1 MKNSVEYLSDTRVKL
16 DVNVPADEF
25 SAAYEKAAKK
35 LAQQVNIPGFRK
47 GKAPRRVLEANIGKG
62 YIIEQAINDNLDS
75 YYQQAVAEAGV
86 KPMSR
91 PEVAINEVPEMKGAS
106 DETALKFTVDVEVAP
121 EISLPDPAEI
131 TIEVPSTEVNEE
143 DVEAALTD
151 LRERFATLT
160 DVDRESAQ
168 GDYVNID
175 LVAKIGDEEV
185 DDMAGVSYKIG
196 DGNMLEGQD
205 EALTGVK
212 AGDTVEFSAKLAG
225 GAHEGE
231 EADVTVTVHAVKES
245 VLPEADDDF
254 AQLASEFDT
263 IDELKADLRENAAKA
278 KQNQQLIG
286 AEQKLIEEL
295 VKRADFPLPQSAV
308 EEEVKAHLEQ
318 EGKSEDDEHVA
329 EVRKEVAEQLKLQLL
344 LDAYAEGY
352 GVQVSQDELLNFLFS
367 QAQMYGM
374 DPNQFIQAAAQA
386 NQINAFAGE
395 LTRNKG
401 VIASMRRANV
411 VDDKGEKVDVTEVLG
426 AAPEDEQTPEFNK
439 QIERKAAQPAAQ
451 DSAKPAAATAVAAAA
466 ADEEDADAQPAAV
479 EAPAKSALKAEWI
492 AYRVATGELT
502 EAEAKKLTK
511 DQLIEYQG

>member
-1 MKNSVEYLSDTRVKL
+1 MNNSVEYLSDTRVKL
-16 DVNVPADEF
+16 DIAVPAAEF
-25 SAAYEKAAKK
+25 GAAYDKAAKS
-35 LAQQVNIPGFRK
+35 LAKQVNIPGFRK

-91 PEVAINEVPEMKGAS
+91 PEVEINEVPEMKGEK
-106 DETALKFTVDVEVAP
+106 DETALKFTVAVDVVP
-121 EISLPDPAEI
+121 EISLPDPAGI
-131 TIEVPSTEVNEE
+131 TIEVPATDVSDA

-160 DVDRESAQ
+160 DVDRAAKV

-205 EALTGVK
+205 EALTGVQ

-225 GAHEGE
+225 GANEGE
-231 EADVTVTVHAVKES
+231 AAEVTITVHSVKES

-263 IDELKADLRENAAKA
+263 IAELQDDLRESAAK
-278 KQNQQLIG
+278 KKSREQLMG
-286 AEQKLIEEL
+286 AEQRLVDEL
-295 VKRADFPLPQSAV
+295 LKRADFPLPESVV
-308 EEEVKAHLEQ
+308 EEEVKRHLEQ
-318 EGKSEDDEHVA
+318 EGKHDDDAHA
-329 EVRKEVAEQLKLQLL
+329 TEVRKEVTEQLKLQLL

-352 GVQVSQDELLNFLFS
+352 GVDVAQEELLNFLVS

-395 LTRNKG
+395 LARNKG
-401 VIASMRRANV
+401 VIASLRRANI
-411 VDDKGEKVDVTEVLG
+411 VDEKGAKVDVVAVLG
-426 AAPEDEQTPEFNK
+426 EAPEDEKTPEFEK
-439 QIERKAAQPAAQ
+439 KIARKATTAPVTEIAKAAEKAAAQ
-451 DSAKPAAATAVAAAA
+451 A
-466 ADEEDADAQPAAV
+466 ADEV
-479 EAPAKSALKAEWI
+479 VAPAKSALKAEWI